1 MSITIR
7 DCLNLPSFSFG
18 NVVAGKNG
26 LDKIVSSV
34 SVMEFF
40 SLSDFDV
47 FTPVSYTH
55 LPVLLPSSFHLEYSW
70 KSTD

>member
-40 SLSDFDV
+40 PFPTLM
-47 FTPVSYTH
+47 
-55 LPVLLPSSFHLEYSW
+55 YSH
-70 KSTD
+70 KTN